1 MKPQRVRGRP
11 GSAADNAAMPLP
23 PARPLRRG
31 FLRVALSGAAA
42 PALAWLPASAAA
54 RTEGPRYA
62 GRAEVS
68 AFAAEVSARRG
79 LPRRWLQLQLAQARR
94 LEAARRLIM
103 PPPASAPP
111 DWERHRGQFLRPDRI
126 AAGADFWRTNRRWL
140 DAAESRFGVPAEVV
154 VGIVGVETFYGRI
167 TGRHRVLDALA
178 TLAFDFPAGRSDRSA
193 FFRGELEEF
202 LVWCAREGADPQAQ
216 RGSFAGAMGLP
227 QFMPGSVNRWAVDFD
242 GDGHVDLLGSA
253 ADAVGSVANYLAGHG
268 WQTGLPT
275 HHAVDLPAGDEGW
288 QALLAADIAPRWAPA
303 QFGERGATLPPAAHA
318 QGAPLALVE
327 LRNPGRASH
336 FVAATA
342 NFQVITRYNFSRFY
356 AMAVIELGAAVRA
369 QVQESAQSRPLS
381 AAPPG
386 R

>member
-1 MKPQRVRGRP
+1 
-11 GSAADNAAMPLP
+11 MPLP
-23 PARPLRRG
+23 PARPARRR
-31 FLRVALSGAAA
+31 LMLSALFGVAA
-42 PALAWLPASAAA
+42 PALMPLPAAAA
-54 RTEGPRYA
+54 PRGEGPRYA
-62 GRAEVS
+62 GRAEVA
-68 AFAAEVSARRG
+68 AFAAEVASRRG
-79 LPRRWLQLQLAQARR
+79 LPRRWLQQQLAQARR
-94 LEAARRLIM
+94 IEPARRLIM

-111 DWERHRGQFLRPDRI
+111 DWERHRAQFLRPDRI
-126 AAGADFWRTNRRWL
+126 KAGADFWVAHRRWL
-140 DAAESRFGVPAEVV
+140 GAAESRFGVPAEIV

-167 TGRHRVLDALA
+167 TGQHRVIDALA

-193 FFRGELEEF
+193 FFRAELEEF

-227 QFMPGSVNRWAVDFD
+227 QFMPGSINRWAVDFD
-242 GDGHVDLLGSA
+242 EDGHINLLASA

-268 WQTGLPT
+268 WQRDLPT
-275 HHAVDLPAGDEGW
+275 HHAVELPAANEQW
-288 QALLAADIAPRWAPA
+288 QALLAPDITPRWAPA
-303 QFGERGATLPPAAHA
+303 QFAERAATLPAAAHA

-336 FVAATA
+336 FVAGTA

-356 AMAVIELGAAVRA
+356 AMAVIELGQAVRA
-369 QVQESAQSRPLS
+369 EIEARPGEIS

>member
-1 MKPQRVRGRP
+1 
-11 GSAADNAAMPLP
+11 MPLP
-23 PARPLRRG
+23 PARPPRRG
-31 FLRVALSGAAA
+31 FLRAALSGAAA
-42 PALAWLPASAAA
+42 PALGLLPAAADA
-54 RTEGPRYA
+54 RTDGARYA

-68 AFAAEVSARRG
+68 AFAAEVAARRG
-79 LPRRWLQLQLAQARR
+79 LPRQWLQQQLAQARR

-111 DWERHRGQFLRPDRI
+111 DWERHRDQFLRADRI
-126 AAGADFWRTNRRWL
+126 AAGADFWRRNRRWL
-140 DAAESRFGVPAEVV
+140 DAAESRFGVPAEVI

-253 ADAVGSVANYLAGHG
+253 ADAIGSVANYLAGHG
-268 WQTGLPT
+268 WQSGLPT
-275 HHAVDLPAGDEGW
+275 HHAVGLPAGDEAW
-288 QALLAADIAPRWAPA
+288 QALLAPDIAPRWTPA

-336 FVAATA
+336 YVAATG

-369 QVQESAQSRPLS
+369 QGPAQEPGPAPPPALS